1 MGFFGWLKGK
11 ISRRK
16 ELPELAPIEEG
27 YAQTPPPYYGTQGV
41 GNLPDMQPL
50 PQQGYG
56 IENKD
61 LQILSGKI
69 DLVNARLEN
78 LNQRLAYIE
87 RLLQQDYE
95 RKKIF

>member
-11 ISRRK
+11 IFRGK
-16 ELPELAPIEEG
+16 ELPEFAPVEES
-27 YAQTPPPYYGTQGV
+27 YTQQPSSYGLQEAGH
-41 GNLPDMQPL
+41 LPDIQPL

-87 RLLQQDYE
+87 RLLKKEYE